1 MHPHRPLGQ
10 CDKLPEMNMTFRSTS
25 LRNLL
30 AACALTGLAASSAW
44 AVAVAGPNLP
54 AATYTFSGN
63 CADCAQAADQE
74 TYPVSGSLV
83 LQGFTPGNTVQN
95 SNFYSFQYSA
105 TNLFGGVAIT
115 NASDNW
121 SLGGGVFPAG
131 DGPFT
136 AALTLTGQYMDGENP
151 VSFTF
156 QTNTD
161 GTYALCVNLP
171 QGEGGGEGGG
181 GQCTAQVSNDHGT
194 YQYNLASFIP
204 APPPPQVPEPGSLAL
219 MALGLLGLGA
229 VAKRRKAQ
237 A

>member
-1 MHPHRPLGQ
+1 
-10 CDKLPEMNMTFRSTS
+10 MTFRSTS
-25 LRNLL
+25 LRTIL
-30 AACALTGLAASSAW
+30 AACALNGLAASSVW
-44 AVAVAGPNLP
+44 AAAVSGPNLP

-63 CADCAQAADQE
+63 CQDCAQQAEQE

-83 LQGFTPGNTVQN
+83 LQGFTPGNTVSN
-95 SNFYSFQYSA
+95 SNFFSFQYSA
-105 TNLFGGVAIT
+105 TNLFGGVSIT
-115 NASDNW
+115 NASENW

-131 DGPFT
+131 NDPFT
-136 AALTLTGQYMDGENP
+136 AGLTLTGQYMDGETP

-156 QTNTD
+156 QTYTD
-161 GTYALCVNLP
+161 GNYALCVNLP

-181 GQCTAQVSNDHGT
+181 GGQCTAQASNDFGT